1 MKYYLLIFTGIFIL
15 SSFLIGLIMEILNSI
30 RSLGA
35 VSALILAGFFTA
47 WHFVNKEKR
56 LPFNNERIQL
66 IWGSIACTFIVLILF
81 SILMNI
87 ETGTTKVFM
96 DIAKQIPMWIWL
108 IVIVL
113 VTLIEFAVLYFSY
126 GCFAQ
131 KCWNDLNKKH
141 LR

>member
-1 MKYYLLIFTGIFIL
+1 
-15 SSFLIGLIMEILNSI
+15 
-30 RSLGA
+30 
-35 VSALILAGFFTA
+35 
-47 WHFVNKEKR
+47 
-56 LPFNNERIQL
+56 
-66 IWGSIACTFIVLILF
+66 
-81 SILMNI
+81 
-87 ETGTTKVFM
+87 M

-131 KCWNDLNKKH
+131 KCWNHLNKKH